1 MGNMCMCFS
10 LSLGSLWLSSVV
22 RSRIADHAVDTVY
35 NWYMRYREI
44 TSPSNH
50 LIKET
55 LNEKKRGTHDNL
67 FIEGHRL
74 IEMAIASGAEIRRV
88 FFTSAYR
95 VRNERFLRR
104 LSKRVPDLI
113 ETTAHILSK
122 LTETETPQ
130 GIVAVA
136 AYRLHKLNDL
146 SLKANPLIVV
156 CDGIQDP
163 GNLGTIIRTS
173 DAAQADAVITL
184 RRTCDVFMPK
194 VIRAT
199 AGSIFNIPVV
209 PSDTDEVIEWLRR
222 ENLEILVADTR
233 ASSTIYEADLSRAL
247 AFVFGNE
254 AEGASDKLKG
264 AADMLLKIP
273 IHGRAESLNVASSAA
288 ICLYEAIRQRG
299 LKHG

>member
-1 MGNMCMCFS
+1 
-10 LSLGSLWLSSVV
+10 
-22 RSRIADHAVDTVY
+22 
-35 NWYMRYREI
+35 MRYREI
-44 TSPSNH
+44 TSPTNH

-55 LNEKKRGTHDNL
+55 LNEKKQGRHDNL

-74 IEMAIASGAEIRRV
+74 IEMAIASGAEIVGSPKSRRLLGVTVRRV
-88 FFTSAYR
+88 FFTPTYR
-95 VRNERFLRR
+95 VKNERFLRR

-122 LTETETPQ
+122 LAETETPQ

-136 AYRLHKLNDL
+136 ACRLHKLNDL

-184 RRTCDVFMPK
+184 RGTCDPFMSK

-209 PSDTDEVIEWLRR
+209 PSDTDEVIEWLK
-222 ENLEILVADTR
+222 EKGIAILVADTR
-233 ASSTIYEADLSRAL
+233 ASGTIYETDLSRAL

-254 AEGASDKLKG
+254 AEGVGDKLKG
-264 AADMLLKIP
+264 VADMLLKIP
-273 IHGRAESLNVASSAA
+273 IYGRAESLNVASSAA
-288 ICLYEAIRQRG
+288 ICLYEAIRQRATYRIQG
-299 LKHG
+299 A